1 MSNEP
6 EWHEMFLWWPMKLRG
21 RWFWLRRIERMETL
35 MNIYYRVPTQG
46 EVESLRTQLAEAKL
60 DVTRYAFLR
69 NLPGNPELLA
79 LLTAINAD
87 PETPDEFDA
96 VIDAAI
102 AKTLEV
108 FK

>member
-1 MSNEP
+1 MNNTAKTALEIIRDKADESRSKDGS
-6 EWHEMFLWWPMKLRG
+6 M
-21 RWFWLRRIERMETL
+21 TL
-35 MNIYYRVPTQG
+35 HSIANTLEQEINDLHR
-46 EVESLRTQLAEAKL
+46 LLAEAKL
-60 DVTRYAFLR
+60 DATRYAFLR

-79 LLTAINAD
+79 MLNTINAD